1 MENTLTIDLTK
12 LEDYSI
18 KELQEEI
25 SKHRKIL
32 KTMCEVLLKKKGE
45 MIKKSMINER
55 GV

>member
-1 MENTLTIDLTK
+1 MESTLTIDLTK
-12 LEDYSI
+12 LEEYSV

-32 KTMCEVLLKKKGE
+32 KAMREVILKKKE
-45 MIKKSMINER
+45 DIIKKSMINER